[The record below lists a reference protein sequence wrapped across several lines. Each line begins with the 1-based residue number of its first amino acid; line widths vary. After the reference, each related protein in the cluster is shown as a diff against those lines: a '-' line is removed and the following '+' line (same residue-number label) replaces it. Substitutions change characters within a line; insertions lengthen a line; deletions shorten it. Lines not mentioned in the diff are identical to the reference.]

1 MIGKTLIKDHILPGR
16 DLGEVFNEVNNILCK
31 SNSENLFI
39 TAFVGVLDL
48 STGEF
53 PYVNAGH
60 EMPLICH
67 EGSFE
72 AYRIAPGF
80 VLAGIENMQYKAGC
94 FTLTEGDKL
103 FQYTD
108 GVTEA
113 TDADDCLYGL
123 GRLTDILG
131 RNSNDS
137 PEEIIRAVKRDID
150 DFVGDAP
157 QFDDITMLCLTF
169 KKRRSGETGE
179 AD

>member
-1 MIGKTLIKDHILPGR
+1 M
-16 DLGEVFNEVNNILCK
+16 NNILCE

-48 STGEF
+48 VTGEF

-60 EMPLICH
+60 EPPFICH

-72 AYRIAPGF
+72 AHQIAPGF
-80 VLAGIENMQYKAGC
+80 VLAGLENMQYQAGR

-113 TDADDCLYGL
+113 TDAGNHLYGMQ
-123 GRLTDILG
+123 RLSDVLNK
-131 RNSNDS
+131 NSGGS
-137 PEEIIRAVKRDID
+137 PEEILRAVKGDID
-150 DFVGDAP
+150 RFVGEAP

-169 KKRRSGETGE
+169 KKRKAGEPGNIL
-179 AD
+179 